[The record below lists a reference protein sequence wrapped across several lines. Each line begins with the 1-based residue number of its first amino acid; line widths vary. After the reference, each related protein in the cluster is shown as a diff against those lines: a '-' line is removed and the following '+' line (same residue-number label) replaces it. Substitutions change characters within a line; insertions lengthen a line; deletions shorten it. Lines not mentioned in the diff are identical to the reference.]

1 MTDVKTVKVQTT
13 EGPQQEPPLG
23 THEYSLYL
31 IKECKKGLDRV
42 SKIYDNRLEA
52 KDAVI
57 QLLEKQIIELKTK
70 LSNYEDQ

>member
-1 MTDVKTVKVQTT
+1 MTNLQDVKVRTT

-31 IKECKKGLDRV
+31 IKECKKGLDRI

-57 QLLEKQIIELKTK
+57 ELIEKQIIELKTK
-70 LSNYEDQ
+70 LSNYENQ